1 MCKKCKN
8 PIIEKKYVSIGMQTE
23 RYHCQEKC
31 GNTRWR
37 GNNFSKAGSKQC
49 QSPMQLVPKKQV
61 TENTLIFK
69 NNNNSTYDF
78 YNGKTS
84 WNGSNNT
91 FRELSHQYLFIP
103 VKRNETLEEAYA
115 RITVES
121 EELMEK
127 SNGEINMKITENY
140 LKTTLEL
147 FCKKSK
153 ATNYK

>member
-1 MCKKCKN
+1 
-8 PIIEKKYVSIGMQTE
+8 
-23 RYHCQEKC
+23 
-31 GNTRWR
+31 
-37 GNNFSKAGSKQC
+37 
-49 QSPMQLVPKKQV
+49 MQLVPKKQV
-61 TENTLIFK
+61 TENTKPFLIFK

-84 WNGSNNT
+84 CNGSNNT

-147 FCKKSK
+147 FCKKLK
-153 ATNYK
+153 NQRPLIINK

>member
-1 MCKKCKN
+1 MSVLVCKLRDTTAKKN
-8 PIIEKKYVSIGMQTE
+8 VETQGE
-23 RYHCQEKC
+23 E
-31 GNTRWR
+31 
-37 GNNFSKAGSKQC
+37 
-49 QSPMQLVPKKQV
+49 
-61 TENTLIFK
+61 

-147 FCKKSK
+147 FCP
-153 ATNYK
+153 AQELDYENMYKFLA

>member
-1 MCKKCKN
+1 MSVLVCKLRDTTAKKN
-8 PIIEKKYVSIGMQTE
+8 VETQGE
-23 RYHCQEKC
+23 E
-31 GNTRWR
+31 
-37 GNNFSKAGSKQC
+37 
-49 QSPMQLVPKKQV
+49 
-61 TENTLIFK
+61 